1 MTTDV
6 HLRVLVEPIISMRLY
21 RAGISAIVN
30 FQVASV
36 IIIFTTISRD
46 VIFFYF
52 PLHAIYIS
60 RLLISLELKY
70 YHIYMLLSAGEETDR
85 WRGKRKV
92 VSILDSCK

>member
-1 MTTDV
+1 
-6 HLRVLVEPIISMRLY
+6 MRLSGT
-21 RAGISAIVN
+21 GICAIVN
-30 FQVASV
+30 FQVV
-36 IIIFTTISRD
+36 TVTIIFTTISRD

-70 YHIYMLLSAGEETDR
+70 YHIYRLLSAGEETAR

-92 VSILDSCK
+92 VSILGSCK